1 MARPL
6 RLESEG
12 GIYHV
17 LNRGNYRSDLATS
30 GKSADW
36 KIAIAAAL
44 EARTTVT
51 NRWLATTLHLG
62 NLYEVSRKVAVWMRN
77 PEPTLAKKTP
87 DNPKPQVLTPFWI
100 ASLFASNPRSR
111 GPAHSLSAARLT
123 QL

>member
-1 MARPL
+1 MARLL

-12 GIYHV
+12 RIYHV

-44 EARTTVT
+44 KARTTVT

-77 PEPTLAKKTP
+77 PEPTLAKKLQITP
-87 DNPKPQVLTPFWI
+87 SPDPVLDSRRRHS
-100 ASLFASNPRSR
+100 SL
-111 GPAHSLSAARLT
+111 GYLSPVEFEKQHKLNDIKAA
-123 QL
+123 

>member
-1 MARPL
+1 MARENLMARPL

-44 EARTTVT
+44 KAHDCDES
-51 NRWLATTLHLG
+51 LAC
-62 NLYEVSRKVAVWMRN
+62 
-77 PEPTLAKKTP
+77 
-87 DNPKPQVLTPFWI
+87 DD
-100 ASLFASNPRSR
+100 
-111 GPAHSLSAARLT
+111 PAYGHPP
-123 QL
+123 